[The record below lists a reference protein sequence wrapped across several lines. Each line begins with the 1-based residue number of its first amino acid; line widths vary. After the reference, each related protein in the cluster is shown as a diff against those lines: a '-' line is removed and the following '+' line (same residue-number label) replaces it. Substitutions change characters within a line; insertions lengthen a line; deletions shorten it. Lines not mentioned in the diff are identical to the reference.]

1 MKRKL
6 FLIQC
11 LIMLSAMN
19 AVSQEE
25 YLEGQSCTSIMVGCK
40 ASTDGSV
47 ITSHTCDGYYRTW
60 VTWEPAADHEEGTM
74 HKVYK

>member
-47 ITSHTCDGYYRTW
+47 ITSHT
-60 VTWEPAADHEEGTM
+60 
-74 HKVYK
+74 